1 MEVWALEAY
10 GAAYT
15 LQEILTVKSD
25 DIIGR
30 VKTYEAIVKGENI
43 PQPGIPE
50 SFKVLIKELQ
60 ALALDVRVMSGD
72 NQEIKIKDT
81 SEYDEPAS
89 VDRMLK
95 DADRH
100 AEARQERERAKH
112 EAMLSESFADF
123 DLHEDDAAADEETH
137 DAAFDEEPS
146 DDFLDSMNFDLDDS
160 KDDLGDDL
168 IDDDLLGL
176 GSFMDHDDEMTE

>member
-1 MEVWALEAY
+1 MWALEAY

-30 VKTYEAIVKGENI
+30 VKTYEAIVKGKNI
-43 PQPGIPE
+43 PKPGIPE

-72 NQEIKIKDT
+72 NREIKLKDT

-95 DADRH
+95 EADRRT
-100 AEARQERERAKH
+100 EAMQEREREQEEEMLAKQAQ
-112 EAMLSESFADF
+112 EDVY
-123 DLHEDDAAADEETH
+123 DDADEAD
-137 DAAFDEEPS
+137 DADDEPDLSILDKLTAVLDADTEDVPEVS
-146 DDFLDSMNFDLDDS
+146 DD
-160 KDDLGDDL
+160 
-168 IDDDLLGL
+168 
-176 GSFMDHDDEMTE
+176 DDEPEMVSLDEIIGTSDEAIDE